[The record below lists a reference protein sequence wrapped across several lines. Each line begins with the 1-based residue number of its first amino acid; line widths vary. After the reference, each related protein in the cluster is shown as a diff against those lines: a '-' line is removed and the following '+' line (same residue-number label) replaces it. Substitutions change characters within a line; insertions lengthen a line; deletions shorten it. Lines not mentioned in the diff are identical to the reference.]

1 MQEQIENT
9 FWKTRDLFLPY
20 ELRKFL
26 GHYYIG
32 NDKSTFYITNWSI
45 VHFIS
50 GMILAFF
57 LFFVYGK
64 NVQRIFIMVFLLH
77 TIWEAFQLYV
87 HNTDNKTFR
96 DKLDIVVDTC
106 MSMLGAIAVV
116 YTLPVYK

>member
-26 GHYYIG
+26 AHYYIG
-32 NDKSTFYITNWSI
+32 NDKSLFYITNWSI

-50 GMILAFF
+50 GMVLAS
-57 LFFVYGK
+57 LLYLVYGK
-64 NVQRIFIMVFLLH
+64 NTQRILIMVFLLH

-87 HNTDNKTFR
+87 HNTDNKTAR
-96 DKLDIVVDTC
+96 DKLDIVVDTI
-106 MSMLGAIAVV
+106 MSILGASFVV
-116 YTLPVYK
+116 YLFTRYK